1 MVHRLSCAMLAAA
14 ACVWVGPA
22 LAADN
27 AAQSGPASGGVMQ
40 SVPPQA
46 GVITADKKR
55 APDLSDRQRQ
65 TVIDAIVERKS
76 HQATPKEFKGEVG
89 AKVSSKVNIHAMPPR
104 IVSEVPELK
113 DFMYAHLDQEIAIV
127 DALDDKIVAVIPL
140 PANLAQTSK
149 PEGSPAAGADGK
161 PAATTGQSP
170 DRKIG
175 SGTPTADPLREREE
189 SGKDSAYT
197 GPSTTGPNT
206 GGK

>member
-1 MVHRLSCAMLAAA
+1 MVHRLSCAILAAA

-40 SVPPQA
+40 SVPPQG
-46 GVITADKKR
+46 GVVTADKKR
-55 APDLSDRQRQ
+55 VPDLSDRQRQ

-89 AKVSSKVNIHAMPPR
+89 AKASSKINIHAMPPR

-113 DFMYAHLDQEIAIV
+113 DFMYAHLDREIAIV

-140 PANLAQTSK
+140 PANLASESPAVG
-149 PEGSPAAGADGK
+149 PEGK
-161 PAATTGQSP
+161 PSGEG
-170 DRKIG
+170 DRPRTMG
-175 SGTPTADPLREREE
+175 SGQPTADPLREREE

-206 GGK
+206 GGGK